1 MPRLLVIDDRD
12 QTVEMVHRQ
21 LPEFETVTRCD
32 RRIPCQVC
40 EERERG
46 CPLRCAHDY
55 REAAEAL
62 AGAGAL
68 PDLVVLDLHFALPEE
83 RLLPEDKSQLP
94 HGAKPRRAALDDL
107 RRKQGLL
114 DPGAAARDL
123 PDAARR
129 HADDHRLRSRR
140 PRGPTDPLVYLCQNE
155 VVDSRSLA
163 SEISRALAVHHTG
176 QEGGIFW
183 GRAPAM
189 AELRRQLD
197 ALARSPLPLLIEGE
211 TGTGKSFL
219 AEQVIHPRSGA
230 KGPLVVTDLSTVP
243 APLLAAHLFGARRG
257 AYTGAVEDHAG
268 VFEQAHGGTLFLDEI
283 ANLDLELQRQLLL
296 VLERGVVTR
305 LGDTRPR
312 PATPKLVAATNEDV
326 EGLVQAGRFRAD
338 LYMRL
343 NPATRLRVPPL
354 RERREDLPD
363 LVRFAFLEALRSE
376 SLRPLV
382 RAYLARFPTPDD
394 FDENANE
401 VVFSRPRAQ
410 AARRDAFSVF
420 VSREALARLAEHDW
434 PGNHRELKLLAANAL
449 VFCLTRHL
457 DVAETTASGGSTR
470 APRRARG
477 PRSAGDAAARRRHPE
492 ARRHQTAGR
501 RGRRPARAAS
511 RWSCSPSRASRACPP
526 TSNASTC
533 ARCSTRAAAIWSAW
547 RRSCWAAR
555 LRAPGPPA
563 PEPAGHAAARH
574 EEDARDPA
582 RRAGAGAGPAG
593 VGGRR
598 RARRRRG
605 ARGRRRR
612 RRHQPPGDR
621 RDVGARHRA
630 RGAHRGHG
638 AAARRAT
645 CRRPRIC
652 SRRRSTTS
660 PATRRTR
667 PTTASR
673 SASSDAA
680 PRRRRCCA
688 APSTRS
694 RAGSTP
700 GSTWPRSTPTIRSA
714 GSGATPSSRS
724 SRRVSTR

>member
-12 QTVEMVHRQ
+12 QTVDMVQRQ
-21 LPEFETVTRCD
+21 LPEFDTVTRCD

-55 REAAEAL
+55 GEAAQAL
-62 AGAGAL
+62 ARLDTL

-83 RLLPEDKSQLP
+83 KLLPEDKSSLP
-94 HGAKPRRAALDDL
+94 TDPKPRKAALDGL

-114 DPGAAARDL
+114 ILEKLRASYPKLPVVMLTTTGSDLGAE
-123 PDAARR
+123 
-129 HADDHRLRSRR
+129 R
-140 PRGPTDPLVYLCQNE
+140 PADPLVYLCENE

-163 SEISRALAVHHTG
+163 AEISRALAVHHTG

-197 ALARSPLPLLIEGE
+197 TLARSPLPLLIEGE

-219 AEQVIHPRSGA
+219 AEQVIHPRSGS

-243 APLLAAHLFGARRG
+243 PALLAAHLFGARRG

-326 EGLVQAGRFRAD
+326 EALVHAGRFRSD

-363 LVRFAFLEALRSE
+363 LVRFAFLDALRSE
-376 SLRPLV
+376 PLRPLV
-382 RAYLARFPTPDD
+382 RSYLAQFPTPED
-394 FDENANE
+394 FDDNE
-401 VVFSRPRAQ
+401 SVVVFSRPRAQ

-420 VSREALARLAEHDW
+420 ISREALARLSEHGW

-457 DVAETTASGGSTR
+457 DVPARTTDGAR
-470 APRRARG
+470 APAVLDVPDPLVIRLLGAV
-477 PRSAGDAAARRRHPE
+477 
-492 ARRHQTAGR
+492 
-501 RGRRPARAAS
+501 AS
-511 RWSCSPSRASRACPP
+511 RRIDTAKPSI
-526 TSNASTC
+526 T
-533 ARCSTRAAAIWSAW
+533 
-547 RRSCWAAR
+547 
-555 LRAPGPPA
+555 G
-563 PEPAGHAAARH
+563 
-574 EEDARDPA
+574 
-582 RRAGAGAGPAG
+582 RAGA
-593 VGGRR
+593 RR
-598 RARRRRG
+598 IEVEV
-605 ARGRRRR
+605 
-612 RRHQPPGDR
+612 QPE
-621 RDVGARHRA
+621 
-630 RGAHRGHG
+630 
-638 AAARRAT
+638 
-645 CRRPRIC
+645 
-652 SRRRSTTS
+652 TS
-660 PATRRTR
+660 FA
-667 PTTASR
+667 
-673 SASSDAA
+673 
-680 PRRRRCCA
+680 
-688 APSTRS
+688 
-694 RAGSTP
+694 
-700 GSTWPRSTPTIRSA
+700 
-714 GSGATPSSRS
+714 
-724 SRRVSTR
+724 RVSADVERQYLRALFEACGGDLAAMAVELLGPRGTARQVHLRLNQLGLRLRDMRKTA

>member
-55 REAAEAL
+55 REAEEAL

-94 HGAKPRRAALDDL
+94 QEAKPRRAALDDI

-114 DPGAAARDL
+114 ILERLRATYPTLPVVMLTTTGSDLGAAR
-123 PDAARR
+123 
-129 HADDHRLRSRR
+129 
-140 PRGPTDPLVYLCQNE
+140 PTDPLVYLCQNE

-163 SEISRALAVHHTG
+163 SEISRALALHHTG

-219 AEQVIHPRSGA
+219 AEHVIHPRSGA

-243 APLLAAHLFGARRG
+243 PRCWRRTCSARG
-257 AYTGAVEDHAG
+257 AARTPAPSR
-268 VFEQAHGGTLFLDEI
+268 I
-283 ANLDLELQRQLLL
+283 
-296 VLERGVVTR
+296 TR
-305 LGDTRPR
+305 ACSSRRTAARCSWTRSPTWTWSCSGSCCWCWSAAWSRAWATRRPR

-326 EGLVQAGRFRAD
+326 EGLVQAGKFRAD

-394 FDENANE
+394 FDETANE
-401 VVFSRPRAQ
+401 VVFGRPRAQ

-420 VSREALARLAEHDW
+420 VSRESLARLTEHDW

-457 DVAETTASGGSTR
+457 DVAETTATGGNAARS
-470 APRRARG
+470 RRARS
-477 PRSAGDAAARRRHPE
+477 PRSAGDAAAGRRDDQAPPRPKPVALGKTG
-492 ARRHQTAGR
+492 ARRIEIELQPESSFARVSADVERQYLRALFDACGGDLGR
-501 RGRRPARAAS
+501 MAHELLGPRGSARQVHL
-511 RWSCSPSRASRACPP
+511 RL
-526 TSNASTC
+526 NQLGM
-533 ARCSTRAAAIWSAW
+533 
-547 RRSCWAAR
+547 R
-555 LRAPGPPA
+555 LRDM
-563 PEPAGHAAARH
+563 RK
-574 EEDARDPA
+574 
-582 RRAGAGAGPAG
+582 
-593 VGGRR
+593 
-598 RARRRRG
+598 
-605 ARGRRRR
+605 
-612 RRHQPPGDR
+612 
-621 RDVGARHRA
+621 
-630 RGAHRGHG
+630 
-638 AAARRAT
+638 
-645 CRRPRIC
+645 
-652 SRRRSTTS
+652 
-660 PATRRTR
+660 
-667 PTTASR
+667 
-673 SASSDAA
+673 SA
-680 PRRRRCCA
+680 
-688 APSTRS
+688 
-694 RAGSTP
+694 
-700 GSTWPRSTPTIRSA
+700 
-714 GSGATPSSRS
+714 
-724 SRRVSTR
+724 

>member
-12 QTVEMVHRQ
+12 QTVDMVQRQ
-21 LPEFETVTRCD
+21 LPEFDTVTRCD
-32 RRIPCQVC
+32 RNIPCQVC

-55 REAAEAL
+55 GEAAQAL
-62 AGAGAL
+62 ARLDTL

-83 RLLPEDKSQLP
+83 KLLPEDKSALP
-94 HGAKPRRAALDDL
+94 AEGKPRKAALDGL

-114 DPGAAARDL
+114 ILEKLRANYPKLPVVMLTTTGSDLGAE
-123 PDAARR
+123 
-129 HADDHRLRSRR
+129 R
-140 PRGPTDPLVYLCQNE
+140 PSDPLVYLCENE

-163 SEISRALAVHHTG
+163 AEISRALAVHHTG

-219 AEQVIHPRSGA
+219 AEHVIHPRSGA

-243 APLLAAHLFGARRG
+243 TALLASHLFGARRG

-326 EGLVQAGRFRAD
+326 EAMVHAGKFRAD

-376 SLRPLV
+376 PLRPLV
-382 RAYLARFPTPDD
+382 RSYLAQFPTPED
-394 FDENANE
+394 FDENE
-401 VVFSRPRAQ
+401 SEILFGRPRAQ
-410 AARRDAFSVF
+410 DARKDAFSVF
-420 VSREALARLAEHDW
+420 VSREALARLAGHDW

-457 DVAETTASGGSTR
+457 DVAQRESAAPR
-470 APRRARG
+470 APAVLEVPDPLVTRLLGAV
-477 PRSAGDAAARRRHPE
+477 AN
-492 ARRHQTAGR
+492 
-501 RGRRPARAAS
+501 RPAK
-511 RWSCSPSRASRACPP
+511 PS
-526 TSNASTC
+526 
-533 ARCSTRAAAIWSAW
+533 IK
-547 RRSCWAAR
+547 
-555 LRAPGPPA
+555 G
-563 PEPAGHAAARH
+563 
-574 EEDARDPA
+574 
-582 RRAGAGAGPAG
+582 RAGA
-593 VGGRR
+593 RR
-598 RARRRRG
+598 IEVEV
-605 ARGRRRR
+605 
-612 RRHQPPGDR
+612 QPE
-621 RDVGARHRA
+621 
-630 RGAHRGHG
+630 
-638 AAARRAT
+638 
-645 CRRPRIC
+645 
-652 SRRRSTTS
+652 
-660 PATRRTR
+660 
-667 PTTASR
+667 ASF
-673 SASSDAA
+673 A
-680 PRRRRCCA
+680 
-688 APSTRS
+688 
-694 RAGSTP
+694 
-700 GSTWPRSTPTIRSA
+700 
-714 GSGATPSSRS
+714 
-724 SRRVSTR
+724 RVSADVERQYLRALFDACSGDLALMAHELLGPEGSARQVHLRLNQLGMRLRDMRKTA

>member
-1 MPRLLVIDDRD
+1 VRKLLVIDDRD

-21 LPEFETVTRCD
+21 LPEFDTVTRCE

-40 EERERG
+40 EERQRG

-55 REAAEAL
+55 GEAAAAL
-62 AGAGAL
+62 ARQGTL

-83 RLLPEDKSQLP
+83 RLLPEDKSSLP
-94 HGAKPRRAALDDL
+94 TDPKARKVALDGL

-114 DPGAAARDL
+114 ILEKLRASYPTLPVVMLTTTGSDLGAER
-123 PDAARR
+123 
-129 HADDHRLRSRR
+129 
-140 PRGPTDPLVYLCQNE
+140 PTDPLVYLCENE

-163 SEISRALAVHHTG
+163 AEISRALAVHHTG

-183 GRAPAM
+183 GQAPAM

-243 APLLAAHLFGARRG
+243 PALLGSHLFGARRG

-326 EGLVQAGRFRAD
+326 EALVRAGRFRAD

-354 RERREDLPD
+354 RERPQDLPD

-376 SLRPLV
+376 PLRPLV
-382 RAYLARFPTPDD
+382 RSYLAQFPTPED
-394 FDENANE
+394 FDERE
-401 VVFSRPRAQ
+401 TVVMFSRPRAQ

-420 VSREALARLAEHDW
+420 ISQEALARLVEHHW

-457 DVAETTASGGSTR
+457 DVAPRVNEVTR
-470 APRRARG
+470 APAVLEVPDPLITRLLGAVVTKPAKPAAKGTAGARRVEVEVQPEASFARVSADVERQYLRALFDACGGDLGRMAQELLG
-477 PRSAGDAAARRRHPE
+477 PRGNARQVHLRLN
-492 ARRHQTAGR
+492 QLGL
-501 RGRRPARAAS
+501 
-511 RWSCSPSRASRACPP
+511 
-526 TSNASTC
+526 
-533 ARCSTRAAAIWSAW
+533 
-547 RRSCWAAR
+547 R
-555 LRAPGPPA
+555 LRDM
-563 PEPAGHAAARH
+563 RK
-574 EEDARDPA
+574 
-582 RRAGAGAGPAG
+582 
-593 VGGRR
+593 
-598 RARRRRG
+598 
-605 ARGRRRR
+605 
-612 RRHQPPGDR
+612 
-621 RDVGARHRA
+621 
-630 RGAHRGHG
+630 
-638 AAARRAT
+638 
-645 CRRPRIC
+645 
-652 SRRRSTTS
+652 
-660 PATRRTR
+660 
-667 PTTASR
+667 TA
-673 SASSDAA
+673 
-680 PRRRRCCA
+680 
-688 APSTRS
+688 
-694 RAGSTP
+694 
-700 GSTWPRSTPTIRSA
+700 
-714 GSGATPSSRS
+714 
-724 SRRVSTR
+724 

>member
-1 MPRLLVIDDRD
+1 VPRLLVIDDRD

-94 HGAKPRRAALDDL
+94 QEAKPRRAAVEEL

-114 DPGAAARDL
+114 IL
-123 PDAARR
+123 E
-129 HADDHRLRSRR
+129 RLRATYPTLPVVMLTTTGSDLGSER
-140 PRGPTDPLVYLCQNE
+140 PTDPLVYLCQNE

-163 SEISRALAVHHTG
+163 AEISRALAVHHTG

-219 AEQVIHPRSGA
+219 AEHVIHPRSGA

-257 AYTGAVEDHAG
+257 ANTGAVEDHAG

-326 EGLVQAGRFRAD
+326 EALVQAGKFRAD

-354 RERREDLPD
+354 RERREDLPE
-363 LVRFAFLEALRSE
+363 LVRFAFLDALRSE
-376 SLRPLV
+376 PLRPLV

-394 FDENANE
+394 FEEVANE

-420 VSREALARLAEHDW
+420 VSREALARLTAHDW

-449 VFCLTRHL
+449 VFCLSRHL
-457 DVAETTASGGSTR
+457 DVAETTATGGAAR
-470 APRRARG
+470 APAVLDVPDPLVSQLLGAVSPKR
-477 PRSAGDAAARRRHPE
+477 AARPLMVAQGKPG
-492 ARRHQTAGR
+492 ARRIEVELQ
-501 RGRRPARAAS
+501 PESSFARVSADVE
-511 RWSCSPSRASRACPP
+511 RQYMRALFDVCDGDLTRMAQELLGP
-526 TSNASTC
+526 TGS
-533 ARCSTRAAAIWSAW
+533 ARQVHLRMNQLGM
-547 RRSCWAAR
+547 R
-555 LRAPGPPA
+555 LRDM
-563 PEPAGHAAARH
+563 RK
-574 EEDARDPA
+574 
-582 RRAGAGAGPAG
+582 
-593 VGGRR
+593 
-598 RARRRRG
+598 
-605 ARGRRRR
+605 
-612 RRHQPPGDR
+612 
-621 RDVGARHRA
+621 
-630 RGAHRGHG
+630 
-638 AAARRAT
+638 
-645 CRRPRIC
+645 
-652 SRRRSTTS
+652 
-660 PATRRTR
+660 
-667 PTTASR
+667 TA
-673 SASSDAA
+673 
-680 PRRRRCCA
+680 
-688 APSTRS
+688 
-694 RAGSTP
+694 
-700 GSTWPRSTPTIRSA
+700 
-714 GSGATPSSRS
+714 
-724 SRRVSTR
+724 